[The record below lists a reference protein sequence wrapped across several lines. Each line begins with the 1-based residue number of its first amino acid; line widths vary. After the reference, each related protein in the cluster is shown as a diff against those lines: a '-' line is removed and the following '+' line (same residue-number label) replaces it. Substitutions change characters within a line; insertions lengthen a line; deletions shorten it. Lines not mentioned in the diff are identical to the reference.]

1 MKFAAIDI
9 TVAINNIYVPGVSF
23 RHFFLCYPRRN
34 SMDMTVITKD
44 MIIVFCLLGL
54 AIFLF
59 VTDLLRVDLVGL
71 LMMVMLPLT
80 GVLTAEQAI
89 AGLSS
94 NAVVSIIAVMI
105 IGAGLNKTGV
115 MNAVAGQIIK
125 VVGRSEIRIMAVISL
140 TVAFISSFMQNI
152 GAAALFM
159 PATMRISRQLN
170 FSPGRILMPM
180 GFCAIIGGCLTLV
193 GSSPLIMLNDLMQ
206 GWWQNNPEA
215 LAQSPFIPYGLFTV
229 TPIGVALLLA
239 AILYFALFGKKIL
252 PAGVCCLDD
261 DGCMDRR
268 LREIYGDEVGRSYEL
283 AVPAFYPS
291 QTLGELQIRPRYHIT
306 VVGIAKN
313 DGYQKE
319 FAPTKDSVV
328 EAGDSLWVM
337 SSEKNIQRLVDEQ
350 SWLVKPEHDVFADE
364 NFPDE
369 SGVVEGVVI
378 PHSNLS
384 QHTMEEL
391 QFRRLFQINP
401 LAIVRGDKIIMDE
414 INVTKLQQGD
424 TILMQGRWKQ
434 FRLLT
439 DKLDIALIDD
449 IRGEELKPERT
460 RCAVFFL
467 ILALTLALVF
477 EVKLSIALLTGALGM
492 ILTRII
498 PADRAYEA
506 VDWRTVFLLA
516 GLIPL
521 GTAFE
526 ITGTAAYIA
535 ETVLVLVGNPSPL
548 LLMLVISLLTSF
560 FSLVAS
566 NVGATVLM
574 IPLAMNMAFSIGS
587 DPLVAALVV
596 AVSASNTFILPTHQ
610 VNALIMRPGGYR
622 TKDYMRAGL
631 GMTAL
636 YTGVLMLCLKFVF
649 AI

>member
-1 MKFAAIDI
+1 MEA
-9 TVAINNIYVPGVSF
+9 V
-23 RHFFLCYPRRN
+23 
-34 SMDMTVITKD
+34 VITRD
-44 MIIVFCLLGL
+44 MMIVFGLLGL

-59 VTDLLRVDLVGL
+59 VSDLLRVDLVGL
-71 LMMVMLPLT
+71 LMMVLLPLT
-80 GVLTAEQAI
+80 GVLSAEQAI

-125 VVGRSEIRIMAVISL
+125 VVGRSENRIMAVISL
-140 TVAFISSFMQNI
+140 TVALISSFMQNI

-170 FSPGRILMPM
+170 FSASRILMPM

-193 GSSPLIMLNDLMQ
+193 GSSPLIMLNDLMEA
-206 GWWQNNPEA
+206 WWQNNPQA
-215 LAQSPFIPYGLFTV
+215 VTNRPFVPFGLLAV
-229 TPIGVALLLA
+229 TPIGIALLVT
-239 AILYFALFGKKIL
+239 AISYFAVFGKKIL
-252 PAGVCCLDD
+252 PASVCRLDD
-261 DGCMDRR
+261 DTCTDRR
-268 LREIYGDEVGRSYEL
+268 LQEIYGGEVGHSYEL

-291 QTLGELQIRPRYHIT
+291 HTLGELEIRPRYHVT
-306 VVGIAKN
+306 VIGIAKKE
-313 DGYQKE
+313 GYKKE
-319 FAPTKDSVV
+319 FAPTKDSVI

-350 SWLVKPEHDVFADE
+350 GWLIKPEHDVFADE

-401 LAIVRGDKIIMDE
+401 LAIVRGDKIIME
-414 INVTKLQQGD
+414 KINVTELQQGD

-439 DKLDIALIDD
+439 DQMDIALLDD

-467 ILALTLALVF
+467 IMALTLALVF

-506 VDWRTVFLLA
+506 VDWRTVFLLS

-535 ETVLVLVGNPSPL
+535 QKVLGAVGDPSPL

-566 NVGATVLM
+566 NVGAVVLM
-574 IPLAMNMAFSIGS
+574 VPLAMNMASGVGT

-610 VNALIMRPGGYR
+610 VNALIMRPGGYK
-622 TKDYMRAGL
+622 TKDYIRAGL
-631 GMTAL
+631 GMTVL
-636 YTGVLMLCLKFVF
+636 YTGVLMLCLKFLF

>member
-1 MKFAAIDI
+1 MEAAVV
-9 TVAINNIYVPGVSF
+9 TN
-23 RHFFLCYPRRN
+23 
-34 SMDMTVITKD
+34 D
-44 MIIVFCLLGL
+44 MIIVFGLLVL

-59 VTDLLRVDLVGL
+59 VTELLRVDLVGL
-71 LMMVMLPLT
+71 LMMVLLPLT
-80 GVLTAEQAI
+80 GVLSAEQAI

-115 MNAVAGQIIK
+115 MNSVAGQIIK
-125 VVGRSEIRIMAVISL
+125 IVGRSELRIMAVISL

-170 FSPGRILMPM
+170 FSVGRILMPM

-193 GSSPLIMLNDLMQ
+193 GSSPLIMLNDLMEA
-206 GWWQNNPEA
+206 WWLNNPKA
-215 LAQSPFIPYGLFTV
+215 DTIQPFSPFGLLDV
-229 TPIGVALLLA
+229 TPIGIVLLFT
-239 AILYFALFGKKIL
+239 AIVYFALFGKKLL
-252 PAGVCCLDD
+252 PADACSLDD
-261 DGCMDRR
+261 SCMDRR
-268 LREIYGDEVGRSYEL
+268 LQEIYGNEVGRSYEL
-283 AVPAFYPS
+283 AVPAYYPN
-291 QTLGELQIRPRYHIT
+291 QTLGELKIRPRYHIT

-313 DGYQKE
+313 DGYKKE
-319 FAPTKDSVV
+319 FAPTKDSII

-337 SSEKNIQRLVDEQ
+337 SSEKNIMRLVNDQ
-350 SWLVKPEHDVFADE
+350 GWIVKPEHDVFADE

-391 QFRRLFQINP
+391 QFRKLFQINP

-414 INVTKLQQGD
+414 INVTELQQGD

-434 FRLLT
+434 FRLLVNQM
-439 DKLDIALIDD
+439 DIALIDD

-460 RCAVFFL
+460 RCAIFFL
-467 ILALTLALVF
+467 IMALTLALVF

-506 VDWRTVFLLA
+506 VDWRTVFLLS

-535 ETVLVLVGNPSPL
+535 QKVLAAVGDPSPL

-574 IPLAMNMAFSIGS
+574 IPLAMNMAFAIGS
-587 DPLVAALVV
+587 NPLVAALVV

-610 VNALIMRPGGYR
+610 VNALIMRPGGYK
-622 TKDYMRAGL
+622 TLDYIKAGL
-631 GMTAL
+631 GMTIL
-636 YTGVLMLCLKFVF
+636 YVVMLMLCLKLFF
-649 AI
+649 SI

>member
-1 MKFAAIDI
+1 MEAA
-9 TVAINNIYVPGVSF
+9 
-23 RHFFLCYPRRN
+23 
-34 SMDMTVITKD
+34 VITND
-44 MIIVFCLLGL
+44 MIIVFGLLVL
-54 AIFLF
+54 AVFLF
-59 VTDLLRVDLVGL
+59 VTELLRVDLVGL
-71 LMMVMLPLT
+71 LMMVLLPLT
-80 GVLTAEQAI
+80 GVLSAEQAI

-115 MNAVAGQIIK
+115 MNSVAGHIIK
-125 VVGRSEIRIMAVISL
+125 IAGRSEVRIMAMISL
-140 TVAFISSFMQNI
+140 TVALISSFMQNI

-170 FSPGRILMPM
+170 FSVGRILMPM

-193 GSSPLIMLNDLMQ
+193 GSSPLIMLNDLME
-206 GWWQNNPEA
+206 GWWLNNPEA
-215 LAQSPFIPYGLFTV
+215 DSIQPFSPFGLLDV
-229 TPIGVALLLA
+229 TPIGIVLLFT
-239 AILYFALFGKKIL
+239 AIVYFSLLGRKLL
-252 PAGVCCLDD
+252 PADACSLD

-268 LREIYGDEVGRSYEL
+268 LQEIYGDEVGRSYEL
-283 AVPAFYPS
+283 AVPAYYPN
-291 QTLGELQIRPRYHIT
+291 QTLGELKIRPRYHIT

-313 DGYQKE
+313 DGYKKE
-319 FAPTKDSVV
+319 FAPTKDSVI

-337 SSEKNIQRLVDEQ
+337 SSEKNILRLVNDQ
-350 SWLVKPEHDVFADE
+350 GWLVKPEHDVFADE

-391 QFRRLFQINP
+391 QFRKLFQINP
-401 LAIVRGDKIIMDE
+401 LAIVRRDKIIMDE
-414 INVTKLQQGD
+414 INVTELQQGD

-434 FRLLT
+434 FRLLASQM
-439 DKLDIALIDD
+439 DIALIDD

-460 RCAVFFL
+460 RCALFFL
-467 ILALTLALVF
+467 IMALTLALVF

-506 VDWRTVFLLA
+506 VDWRTVFLLS

-526 ITGTAAYIA
+526 TTGTAAYIA
-535 ETVLVLVGNPSPL
+535 QKVLAAVGDPSPL
-548 LLMLVISLLTSF
+548 ILMLVISLLTSF

-574 IPLAMNMAFSIGS
+574 IPLAMNMAFTIGS
-587 DPLVAALVV
+587 NPFVAALVV

-610 VNALIMRPGGYR
+610 VNALIMRPGGY
-622 TKDYMRAGL
+622 KIMDYIKAGL
-631 GMTAL
+631 GMTIL
-636 YTGVLMLCLKFVF
+636 YTGGVMLCLKLFF
-649 AI
+649 SI

>member
-1 MKFAAIDI
+1 ME
-9 TVAINNIYVPGVSF
+9 
-23 RHFFLCYPRRN
+23 H
-34 SMDMTVITKD
+34 TVITTD
-44 MIIVFCLLGL
+44 MVIVFFLLGL

-59 VTDLLRVDLVGL
+59 VSDLLRVDLVGL
-71 LMMVMLPLT
+71 LMMVLLPLS
-80 GVLTAEQAI
+80 GVISGEEAI

-115 MNAVAGQIIK
+115 MNLVASQIIK
-125 VVGRSEIRIMAVISL
+125 VVGKSENRIMAVISL
-140 TVAFISSFMQNI
+140 TVAIISSFMQNI

-170 FSPGRILMPM
+170 FSASKILMPM

-193 GSSPLIMLNDLMQ
+193 GSSPLIMLNDLMAS
-206 GWWQNNPEA
+206 WWQNNPDVVNNA
-215 LAQSPFIPYGLFTV
+215 PFTPYNLMAV
-229 TPIGVALLLA
+229 TPIGIALLVM
-239 AILYFALFGKKIL
+239 AIGYFALFGKKIL
-252 PAGVCCLDD
+252 PNAACSIDD
-261 DGCMDRR
+261 DSCMDFR
-268 LREIYGDEVGRSYEL
+268 LQEIYGESVGQGYEME
-283 AVPAFYPS
+283 VPAFYPS
-291 QTLGELQIRPRYHIT
+291 HTLGELKIRPRYHVT
-306 VVGIAKN
+306 VVGVAKN

-319 FAPTKDSVV
+319 FAPTKDTLI

-337 SSEKNIQRLVDEQ
+337 SAEKNIRKMAEEQ
-350 SWLVKPEHDVFADE
+350 GWVIKPEHEVFAEE

-401 LAIVRGDKIIMDE
+401 LAIVRGDNIIMDE
-414 INVTKLQQGD
+414 INITKLQQGD

-434 FRLLT
+434 FRLLV
-439 DKLDIALIDD
+439 DQMDIALLND
-449 IRGEELKPERT
+449 INDEELKPERT

-467 ILALTLALVF
+467 ILALTLALGF

-492 ILTRII
+492 ILTKII

-506 VDWRTVFLLA
+506 VDWRTVFLLS

-526 ITGTAAYIA
+526 TTGTAAYIA
-535 ETVLVLVGNPSPL
+535 HNVISFIGTPSPIV
-548 LLMLVISLLTSF
+548 LMLVISVLTAF

-574 IPLAMNMAFSIGS
+574 IPLAMNMAASIGT
-587 DPLVAALVV
+587 DPMVAALVV

-610 VNALIMRPGGYR
+610 VNALIMRPGGYK
-622 TKDYMRAGL
+622 TKDYMRAGA
-631 GMTAL
+631 GITVL
-636 YTGVLMLCLKFVF
+636 YTIVLMGYLKFFLSV
-649 AI
+649 

>member
-1 MKFAAIDI
+1 MEI
-9 TVAINNIYVPGVSF
+9 S
-23 RHFFLCYPRRN
+23 
-34 SMDMTVITKD
+34 VITKD

-71 LMMVMLPLT
+71 LMMVLLPLT
-80 GVLTAEQAI
+80 GVLSAEQAI

-115 MNAVAGQIIK
+115 MNMVAGQIIK
-125 VVGRSEIRIMAVISL
+125 IVGRSETRIMAVISL
-140 TVAFISSFMQNI
+140 TVAIISSFMQNI

-170 FSPGRILMPM
+170 FSAAKILMPM

-206 GWWQNNPEA
+206 GWWQNNSEA
-215 LAQSPFIPYGLFTV
+215 SASHPFTPYGFFAV
-229 TPIGVALLLA
+229 TPIGIALLGA
-239 AILYFALFGKKIL
+239 AILYFAIFGKKIL

-268 LREIYGDEVGRSYEL
+268 LQEIYGDEVGRSYEL
-283 AVPAFYPS
+283 AVPAYYPTQS
-291 QTLGELQIRPRYHIT
+291 LGELQIRPRYHIT

-337 SSEKNIQRLVDEQ
+337 SCEKNIQRLVDEQ
-350 SWLVKPEHDVFADE
+350 GWLVKPEHEVFADE

-391 QFRRLFQINP
+391 EFRRLFQINP
-401 LAIVRGDKIIMDE
+401 LAIVRGDKIIME
-414 INVTKLQQGD
+414 AINVTKLQQGD

-434 FRLLT
+434 FRLLVSQM
-439 DKLDIALIDD
+439 DIALIDD
-449 IRGEELKPERT
+449 IKGEELKPERT

-506 VDWRTVFLLA
+506 VDWRTVFLLS

-526 ITGTAAYIA
+526 ITGTASYIA
-535 ETVLVLVGNPSPL
+535 AKVLAAVGNPSPL

-574 IPLAMNMAFSIGS
+574 IPLAMNMAFAIGS

-631 GMTAL
+631 GMTVL
-636 YTGVLMLCLKFVF
+636 YTAVLMLCLKFIFGV
-649 AI
+649 

>member
-1 MKFAAIDI
+1 MESMVI
-9 TVAINNIYVPGVSF
+9 TTE
-23 RHFFLCYPRRN
+23 
-34 SMDMTVITKD
+34 MTV
-44 MIIVFCLLGL
+44 VFVLLGL

-59 VTDLLRVDLVGL
+59 VTDLLRVDLVGI
-71 LMMVMLPLT
+71 LMMVLLPLT
-80 GVLTAEQAI
+80 GVLSAEEAI

-115 MNAVAGQIIK
+115 MNLVAAQIVK
-125 VVGRSEIRIMAVISL
+125 MVGRSENRILVLISL

-170 FSPGRILMPM
+170 FSVGKILMPM

-193 GSSPLIMLNDLMQ
+193 GSSPLIMLNDLMES
-206 GWWQNNPEA
+206 WWQNNPTA
-215 LAQSPFIPYGLFTV
+215 VANQPFVPFKLLSV
-229 TPIGVALLLA
+229 TPIGIALLLT
-239 AILYFALFGKKIL
+239 AIVYFVVLGKRLL
-252 PAGVCCLDD
+252 PADVCSLDED
-261 DGCMDRR
+261 CMDKR
-268 LREIYGDEVGRSYEL
+268 LQEIYGEKVGHSYEL

-291 QTLGELQIRPRYHIT
+291 HTLGELEIRPKYHVT

-313 DGYQKE
+313 DGYHKE
-319 FAPTKDSVV
+319 FAPTQNSLI
-328 EAGDSLWVM
+328 EPGDSLWAI
-337 SSEKNIQRLVDEQ
+337 SAEKNIGRLAEEQ
-350 SWLVKPEHDVFADE
+350 GWIIKPEHEVFATE
-364 NFPDE
+364 NYPDE

-391 QFRRLFQINP
+391 QFRRLFQVNP
-401 LAIVRGDKIIMDE
+401 LAIVRGDKIIMDA
-414 INVTKLQQGD
+414 INVTELQQGD

-439 DKLDIALIDD
+439 AKMDIALLND
-449 IRGEELKPERT
+449 IKGEELKPERT

-467 ILALTLALVF
+467 LMALTLALVF
-477 EVKLSIALLTGALGM
+477 QVKLSIALLAGALGM

-526 ITGTAAYIA
+526 TTGTAAYIA
-535 ETVLVLVGNPSPL
+535 HQVLSAVGTPGPL
-548 LLMLVISLLTSF
+548 LLMLVISLLTAF
-560 FSLVAS
+560 FALVAS
-566 NVGATVLM
+566 NVGAMVLM
-574 IPLAMNMAFSIGS
+574 IPLAMNMAASIGT
-587 DPLVAALVV
+587 DPTVAAMVV

-610 VNALIMRPGGYR
+610 VNALVMRPGGYKTR
-622 TKDYMRAGL
+622 DYIRVGI
-631 GMTAL
+631 GMSVL
-636 YTGVLMLCLKFVF
+636 YVAVLMGCVKVLFG
-649 AI
+649 I

>member
-1 MKFAAIDI
+1 MEAA
-9 TVAINNIYVPGVSF
+9 
-23 RHFFLCYPRRN
+23 
-34 SMDMTVITKD
+34 VITND
-44 MIIVFCLLGL
+44 MIIVFGLLVL

-59 VTDLLRVDLVGL
+59 VSELLRVDLVGL
-71 LMMVMLPLT
+71 LMMVLLPLT

-115 MNAVAGQIIK
+115 MNSVAGQIIK
-125 VVGRSEIRIMAVISL
+125 IVGRSELRIMVVISL

-170 FSPGRILMPM
+170 FSVSRILMPM

-193 GSSPLIMLNDLMQ
+193 GSSPLIMLNDLMEA
-206 GWWQNNPEA
+206 WWLNNPEA
-215 LAQSPFIPYGLFTV
+215 ETIQPFSPFGFLDV
-229 TPIGVALLLA
+229 TPIGIVLLLA
-239 AILYFALFGKKIL
+239 AIIYFALFGKKLL
-252 PAGVCCLDD
+252 PADACSLD

-268 LREIYGDEVGRSYEL
+268 LQEIYGDEVGRSYEL
-283 AVPAFYPS
+283 AVPAYYPN

-319 FAPTKDSVV
+319 FAPTKDSVI

-337 SSEKNIQRLVDEQ
+337 SSEKNINRLVDDQ
-350 SWLVKPEHDVFADE
+350 GWLVKPEHDVFADE

-391 QFRRLFQINP
+391 QFRRLFQVNP

-414 INVTKLQQGD
+414 INVTELQQGD

-434 FRLLT
+434 FRLLV
-439 DKLDIALIDD
+439 DQMDIALIDD
-449 IRGEELKPERT
+449 IQGEELKPERT
-460 RCAVFFL
+460 RCAIFFL
-467 ILALTLALVF
+467 IMALTLALVF

-506 VDWRTVFLLA
+506 VDWRTVFLLS

-526 ITGTAAYIA
+526 TTGTAAYIA
-535 ETVLVLVGNPSPL
+535 QKVLAAVGDPSPL

-574 IPLAMNMAFSIGS
+574 IPLAMNMAFAIGS
-587 DPLVAALVV
+587 NPLVAALVV
-596 AVSASNTFILPTHQ
+596 AISASNTFILPTHQ
-610 VNALIMRPGGYR
+610 VNALIMRPGGYK
-622 TKDYMRAGL
+622 TMDYVKAGL
-631 GMTAL
+631 GMTVL
-636 YTGVLMLCLKFVF
+636 YTGVLMLCLKLFF
-649 AI
+649 HL

>member
-1 MKFAAIDI
+1 
-9 TVAINNIYVPGVSF
+9 
-23 RHFFLCYPRRN
+23 
-34 SMDMTVITKD
+34 

-71 LMMVMLPLT
+71 LMMVLLPLT
-80 GVLTAEQAI
+80 GVLSAEQAI

-105 IGAGLNKTGV
+105 IGAGLNKTGI
-115 MNAVAGQIIK
+115 MNVVASQIIRL
-125 VVGRSEIRIMAVISL
+125 VGRSENRILAVISL
-140 TVAFISSFMQNI
+140 TVAVISSFMQNI

-170 FSPGRILMPM
+170 FSASKILMPM

-193 GSSPLIMLNDLMQ
+193 GSSPLIMLNDLVE
-206 GWWQNNPEA
+206 GWWVNNSA
-215 LAQSPFIPYGLFTV
+215 IVNNKPFAGFELFDV
-229 TPIGVALLLA
+229 TPIGIALLITA
-239 AILYFALFGKKIL
+239 VVYFTVFGKRLL
-252 PAGVCCLDD
+252 PAEVCSLDD
-261 DGCMDRR
+261 DNCMDRR
-268 LREIYGDEVGRSYEL
+268 LQDIYGDEVGQSYEL
-283 AVPAFYPS
+283 AVPAFYPNH
-291 QTLGELQIRPRYHIT
+291 TLEELEIRPKYHIT
-306 VVGIAKN
+306 VVGIAKK
-313 DGYQKE
+313 DGYYKE
-319 FAPTKDSVV
+319 FAPTKDSLI
-328 EAGDSLWVM
+328 EAGDSIWVI
-337 SSEKNIQRLVDEQ
+337 SAEKNIQRLAEEQ
-350 SWLVKPEHDVFADE
+350 GWVIKPEHEVFAEE
-364 NFPDE
+364 NYPDE

-391 QFRRLFQINP
+391 QFRSLYQVNP
-401 LAIVRGDKIIMDE
+401 LAIVRGDKIIMDK
-414 INVTKLQQGD
+414 INVTELQQGD

-434 FRLLT
+434 FRLLS
-439 DKLDIALIDD
+439 DQLDIALLDD
-449 IRGEELKPERT
+449 IQGEELKPERT

-467 ILALTLALVF
+467 LMALTLALVF

-492 ILTRII
+492 VLTRII

-506 VDWRTVFLLA
+506 VDWRTVFLLS

-526 ITGTAAYIA
+526 TTGTAAYIA
-535 ETVLVLVGNPSPL
+535 GKVLSAVGDPSPL
-548 LLMLVISLLTSF
+548 LLMLVISLLTAF

-566 NVGATVLM
+566 NVGSVVLM
-574 IPLAMNMAFSIGS
+574 IPLAMNMAATIGT
-587 DPLVAALVV
+587 DPMVAALVV

-636 YTGVLMLCLKFVF
+636 YTGVLMLCVNFLFT
-649 AI
+649 I

>member
-1 MKFAAIDI
+1 
-9 TVAINNIYVPGVSF
+9 
-23 RHFFLCYPRRN
+23 
-34 SMDMTVITKD
+34 MTTD

-71 LMMVMLPLT
+71 LMMVLLPLT

-105 IGAGLNKTGV
+105 IGAGLNKTGI
-115 MNAVAGQIIK
+115 MNAVASQIIK
-125 VVGRSEIRIMAVISL
+125 LVGRSENRIMSVISL
-140 TVAFISSFMQNI
+140 TVAIISSFMQNI

-170 FSPGRILMPM
+170 FPASKILMPM

-193 GSSPLIMLNDLMQ
+193 GSSPLIMLNDLMES
-206 GWWQNNPEA
+206 WWQNNGA
-215 LAQSPFIPYGLFTV
+215 SVNNQPFVAFKLFAV
-229 TPIGVALLLA
+229 TPIGIALLTV
-239 AILYFALFGKKIL
+239 AIIYFALLGKRLL
-252 PAGVCCLDD
+252 PDSVCSLDD
-261 DGCMDRR
+261 DSCMDKR
-268 LREIYGDEVGRSYEL
+268 LQDIYGEEVGQSYEL

-291 QTLGELQIRPRYHIT
+291 HSLEELEIRPKYHVT
-306 VVGIAKN
+306 VVGIAKK

-319 FAPTKDSVV
+319 FAPTKDSII
-328 EAGDSLWVM
+328 EAGDAIWVI
-337 SSEKNIQRLVDEQ
+337 SAEKNIQKLSADQGWVI
-350 SWLVKPEHDVFADE
+350 KPEHEVFAEE
-364 NFPDE
+364 NYPDE

-391 QFRRLFQINP
+391 QFRRLYQVNP
-401 LAIVRGDKIIMDE
+401 LAIVRGDHIIMDK
-414 INVTKLQQGD
+414 INVTELQQGD

-439 DKLDIALIDD
+439 SQMDIALLDD
-449 IRGEELKPERT
+449 IQGEELKPERT

-467 ILALTLALVF
+467 LMALTLALVF
-477 EVKLSIALLTGALGM
+477 EVKLSIALLSGALGM

-506 VDWRTVFLLA
+506 VDWRTVFLLS

-526 ITGTAAYIA
+526 ITGSASFIATKVLAA
-535 ETVLVLVGNPSPL
+535 VGNPSPL
-548 LLMLVISLLTSF
+548 LLMLVISVLTAF

-566 NVGATVLM
+566 NVGAVVM
-574 IPLAMNMAFSIGS
+574 MVPLAMNMAADIGT
-587 DPLVAALVV
+587 DPMVAALVV

-631 GMTAL
+631 GMSVL
-636 YTGVLMLCLKFVF
+636 YTGVLMLCISFLFT
-649 AI
+649 I